1 MVRESFRL
9 WSSLRTTLKFDENY
23 TLDDLGW
30 YPTLTPF
37 LTMPSLPRLRL
48 HRDDSCC
55 WIHGWELTGPLNGM
69 HEIYDLLWTMV
80 HIGITQYVCAAD
92 FPTRLKR
99 WAGFYFQ
106 SHFAIFIC
114 ISFSRRFHF
123 IMSSQV
129 TRSFVHSFIRSF
141 VRSFIRS
148 FIHPVSHLCT
158 DSFMS
163 LISCSFISILVSV
176 LSFADALHKF
186 NKDRRSY
193 KPWVD
198 CSPYFFRSFLLGMAG
213 HHQNLVWHV
222 SPCLDPT
229 CVYIYLFIYVFIC
242 FFLYLFNDFYDNLYV
257 YIQICFPHTLY
268 TYIYIYYFV

>member
-1 MVRESFRL
+1 
-9 WSSLRTTLKFDENY
+9 
-23 TLDDLGW
+23 
-30 YPTLTPF
+30 
-37 LTMPSLPRLRL
+37 
-48 HRDDSCC
+48 
-55 WIHGWELTGPLNGM
+55 
-69 HEIYDLLWTMV
+69 MV

-268 TYIYIYYFV
+268 IHIYIILYSTCISIFYV

>member
-1 MVRESFRL
+1 MIPAVGSMVGSWLVRWMACMRYTICYEQWCTLGSLNMFAPPTFQRGWSAGQVFIFNLILRFSF
-9 WSSLRTTLKFDENY
+9 
-23 TLDDLGW
+23 
-30 YPTLTPF
+30 
-37 LTMPSLPRLRL
+37 
-48 HRDDSCC
+48 
-55 WIHGWELTGPLNGM
+55 
-69 HEIYDLLWTMV
+69 
-80 HIGITQYVCAAD
+80 A
-92 FPTRLKR
+92 
-99 WAGFYFQ
+99 
-106 SHFAIFIC
+106 
-114 ISFSRRFHF
+114 FHF
-123 IMSSQV
+123 HVVFILSCHLKSLV
-129 TRSFVHSFIRSF
+129 RSFIHSFVRSF

-268 TYIYIYYFV
+268 IHIYIYIILYSTCISIFYV